1 MNELQVFTN
10 PEFGQV
16 RTVTIEEEPWF
27 VGKDVA
33 VALGYESP
41 RAAVSKK
48 VDPED
53 KGVSEMETPSGK
65 QQMTIINE
73 SGLYALIF
81 GSKLE
86 SAKRFKHWVT
96 SEVLPAIRKTGGYL
110 ADMSL
115 SPTLRWMIEAEQKLN
130 AQQAEITAVGDK
142 VNAIQ
147 EAFTVEFDDWRDDVR
162 SMVGKIAM
170 TECGDYSGIESV
182 YQRAYD
188 ALEYRAGVCLTARV
202 RNKKNRLLENGAT
215 KTAIKAV
222 SVLDIINDDKKL
234 REIFTA
240 ILREMLAKEV

>member
-1 MNELQVFTN
+1 MRHPWRNTEADRYQRKRSLLPRSLQQAPHSKTLQTLGDLGGTACD
-10 PEFGQV
+10 PQD
-16 RTVTIEEEPWF
+16 RRLPCRYEPF
-27 VGKDVA
+27 PD
-33 VALGYESP
+33 
-41 RAAVSKK
+41 
-48 VDPED
+48 
-53 KGVSEMETPSGK
+53 TP
-65 QQMTIINE
+65 
-73 SGLYALIF
+73 LDD
-81 GSKLE
+81 
-86 SAKRFKHWVT
+86 R
-96 SEVLPAIRKTGGYL
+96 
-110 ADMSL
+110 
-115 SPTLRWMIEAEQKLN
+115 AEQKLN

>member
-1 MNELQVFTN
+1 M
-10 PEFGQV
+10 
-16 RTVTIEEEPWF
+16 
-27 VGKDVA
+27 
-33 VALGYESP
+33 
-41 RAAVSKK
+41 
-48 VDPED
+48 
-53 KGVSEMETPSGK
+53 
-65 QQMTIINE
+65 
-73 SGLYALIF
+73 
-81 GSKLE
+81 
-86 SAKRFKHWVT
+86 T

-170 TECGDYSGIESV
+170 AECGDYSGIESV

-202 RNKKNRLLENGAT
+202 RNKKNRLLETGAT
-215 KTAIKAV
+215 KTTIKAV
-222 SVLDIINDDKKL
+222 SVLDIINGDKKL
-234 REIFTA
+234 HEIFTA